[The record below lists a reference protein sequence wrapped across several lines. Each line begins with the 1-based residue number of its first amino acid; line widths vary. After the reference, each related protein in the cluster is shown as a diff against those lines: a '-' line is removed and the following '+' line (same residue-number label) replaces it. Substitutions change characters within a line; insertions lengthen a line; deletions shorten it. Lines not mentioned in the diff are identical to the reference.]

1 MARRERKT
9 EQEIKELVAHE
20 IRLARN
26 YDDQELTDKRQRAI
40 NYYYGRMP
48 DTPAEPNGSQV
59 VSKDVAEVIG
69 WMLPG
74 IMRTFT
80 ASGRIVEYEPA
91 TMEDEAIAGQASDYV
106 QYVFTKENDGYR
118 VLYSIIHDALLQ
130 GDGVIK
136 HWWDDTPDE
145 KVSEHS
151 GLDDLGIAALLQQ
164 DPTIEVLAH
173 ELDKTTGMHT
183 VKIKRTLNNGKLV
196 IEACKP
202 ESLLT
207 NSDAIVLDLDGDDC
221 RFIAQHI
228 EATRSTLVEMG
239 FDKAKVYQLGNTNS
253 SVADTEED
261 LARDYDRSKMDDA
274 KDDALVKLDLYECY
288 FRSDVD
294 GDGVAEIVRA
304 YYAGKDTAGELL
316 DWEVWED
323 EVPFTMIPCEPV
335 PHRID
340 SISIADQ
347 TMDIQQIKTVL
358 LRGLLNNTYANAH
371 PQKEIEEGSVLNPK
385 ELMQPKHGSVIWKK
399 KGSNPII
406 PHQIPFVADKLLM
419 AIQHV
424 DQITERRTGV
434 SRSTMALDPDALQNQ
449 TATAV
454 QKATDAAY
462 SKIELIARN
471 MAELGLKPAFRKI
484 LKLIVKHQ
492 DKPKTIR
499 LRDEWVQ
506 VDPASWNADMDCT
519 VNVGLGTGSR
529 DRDMAML
536 NIVLMAQYQMAQA
549 AAQYGF
555 ADVALEMLPKIVQT
569 LIKQGEAAGIKNADD
584 YYPDFDQERLQGML
598 QAASQPQ
605 EDPKLQIEREKAQI
619 DAQAKQAALQMDAQ
633 KLQMEQAVKA
643 EQAQNEAAL
652 ARMKMDSEI
661 VLRREQMGAEID
673 LKREQLAA
681 ELALKREQLAAE
693 LQIKR
698 ELGLHSADVSA
709 SAKVATSQVK
719 MGGEAG

>member
-1 MARRERKT
+1 MARRQKKT
-9 EQEIKELVAHE
+9 EQDIKALLAHE

-40 NYYYGRMP
+40 NYYYGNMP
-48 DTPAEPNGSQV
+48 DTPPEPHGSKV

-80 ASGRIVEYEPA
+80 ASGRIAEYEPGKPG
-91 TMEDEAIAGQASDYV
+91 DEPFAEQASDYV

-118 VLYSIIHDALLQ
+118 VLYSICHDALLQ

-136 HWWDDTPDE
+136 HYWDDTPDE
-145 KVSEHS
+145 KISEHS
-151 GLDDLGIAALLQQ
+151 GLDDMGLAVLLQQ
-164 DPTIEVLAH
+164 DPSVEVLAH
-173 ELDKTTGMHT
+173 EMDEATGTHT
-183 VKIKRTLNNGKLV
+183 VKIKRTDTTGRLV

-207 NSDAIVLDLDGDDC
+207 NSDAIHLELDGDDC
-221 RFIAQHI
+221 RFIAHHA
-228 EATRSTLVEMG
+228 EVTRSTLIEMG
-239 FDKAKVYQLGNTNS
+239 FEKSKVEQLGNSNS

-261 LARDYDRSKMDDA
+261 LARDYDRSRMDDA

-288 FRSDVD
+288 VRMDVD
-294 GDGVAEIVRA
+294 GDGVAEVVRA

-335 PHRID
+335 PHRLD
-340 SISIADQ
+340 SVSIADQ

-358 LRGLLNNTYANAH
+358 LRNMLNNTYAVAH
-371 PQKEIEEGSVLNPK
+371 PTREAEEGSVLNPK
-385 ELMQPKHGSVIWKK
+385 ELMQPKHGAVIWKK
-399 KGSNPII
+399 KGSNPIQPHVI
-406 PHQIPFVADKLLM
+406 PPIADKLLL

-484 LKLIVKHQ
+484 LKIITKHQ

-506 VDPASWNADMDCT
+506 VDPRAWNADMDCT

-536 NIVLMAQYQMAQA
+536 NTVLMAQYQMITA
-549 AAQYGF
+549 AVQNGF
-555 ADVALEMLPKIVQT
+555 PEVALEMLPKIVKT
-569 LIKQGEAAGIKNADD
+569 LTKQGEAAGIRNADE
-584 YYPDFDQERLQGML
+584 YYPQFDQQRLMGMM
-598 QAASQPQ
+598 QKASQPKP
-605 EDPKLQIEREKAQI
+605 DPKIEVEKA
-619 DAQAKQAALQMDAQ
+619 KM
-633 KLQMEQAVKA
+633 QMEQQSKA
-643 EQAQNEAAL
+643 KDAENEAIL
-652 ARMKMDSEI
+652 AKMRMDSEI
-661 VLRREQMGAEID
+661 VLKREQMGAEIG

-681 ELALKREQLAAE
+681 ELELKRQQLSAELALKRE
-693 LQIKR
+693 
-698 ELGLHSADVSA
+698 LGMHQTNVNA
-709 SAKVATSQVK
+709 STKVATSQVK
-719 MGGEAG
+719 MGGDAG